1 MSPLYS
7 KDRWPLVIFLAA
19 FLIRLIYLLQ
29 FRSSPYFY
37 FPMVDEQWHYQWAK
51 EIIGGNFW
59 GSEAYFRGPLY
70 PYLLAF
76 LLKITG
82 DSIFWSRLLQMIL
95 PSISAS
101 LIYLIGRLILSKE
114 VGIIAGLGFALYGTM
129 IFYDAMFLIES
140 LFITLN
146 LWGIYLM
153 LKCHREPSLKIW
165 ALTGLIFGL
174 SAITRPNILL
184 LTPLFLLWIYMS
196 LSEIRERFKRLA
208 LPGIFLLA
216 MMIPILGV
224 TLRNYLVTGE
234 AILISSQGGV
244 NLYIGN
250 NPDAEG
256 LTMLMPEL
264 ELDESLPWTEFTAAT
279 RAAAEKEAGRTL
291 TAGEESS
298 FWSRKAWRFIAENPG
313 KFLGLT
319 FKKLVYLCVGF
330 ENSDNQ
336 DIYFSRQ
343 YSSLYAALLWKK
355 IIYFPY
361 GLLFPLALAGIF
373 AGWRLRKELSLLYL
387 FTVGYIPTI
396 ILFLVTARHRLPLVP
411 FLLIFAAF
419 AITESISL
427 LKSGQVRKFA
437 IISGIFLAA
446 VVLSNRTYFDI
457 GFSNISQMHFNLGL
471 AYEKQGNLAMA
482 EREYKKALE
491 DNPQSATTLN
501 NLGFVQFRLGKLD
514 DAQAQFERA
523 IRSEPQFAEAYN
535 NLGLIMEA
543 RQELSSAELYYKK
556 AINIEPELYQ
566 GYLNLGD
573 LYLAQD
579 NLVMA
584 ELYYLQAREVAPKRK
599 EIYFKL
605 GGLYGRKQEFDKAE
619 KIFREGA
626 ALGEPS
632 AGDLVNWGNIYFAT
646 SQPEQAIGLYKRAIE
661 KDSNFLQGYFNLAL
675 TFNNYGYPIDSTRVY
690 LEKALRINPQFAPA
704 RELLGRLGQ

>member
-1 MSPLYS
+1 MNAKST
-7 KDRWPLVIFLAA
+7 KDKWPLVIFLAA

-29 FRSSPYFY
+29 FRSSPLFFY
-37 FPMVDEQWHYQWAK
+37 PMVDEQWHYQWAK

-70 PYLLAF
+70 PYFLAL

-82 DSIFWSRLLQMIL
+82 DSIFWTRLLQMIF
-95 PSISAS
+95 PSVSAS
-101 LIYLIGRLILSKE
+101 LLYLIGRHALSKK
-114 VGIIAGLGFALYGTM
+114 VGIIAAFGFALYGTM
-129 IFYDAMFLIES
+129 IFYDAMLLIES
-140 LFITLN
+140 LFIMLN
-146 LWGIYLM
+146 LGGIYLM
-153 LKCHREPSLKIW
+153 LKYRRESSLKIW

-174 SAITRPNILL
+174 SAITRPNVLL
-184 LTPLFLLWIYMS
+184 LSPLFLLWIY
-196 LSEIRERFKRLA
+196 LNFSEIRERFRRLA
-208 LPGIFLLA
+208 IPGVFFLA

-224 TLRNYLVTGE
+224 TLRNYLVAGE

-244 NLYIGN
+244 NFYIGN
-250 NPDAEG
+250 NRDAEG

-279 RAAAEKEAGRTL
+279 RTAAEREAGRTL

-298 FWSRKAWRFIAENPG
+298 FWSRKAWQFITENPG

-319 FKKLVYLCVGF
+319 IRKLVYLCVGF

-343 YSSLYAALLWKK
+343 YSSIYSALLWKK
-355 IIYFPY
+355 ILYFPY
-361 GLLFPLALAGIF
+361 GLLFPLALAGMF
-373 AGWRLRKELSLLYL
+373 AGWRMRKELSLLYL
-387 FTVGYIPTI
+387 FIIGYIPTI

-411 FLLIFAAF
+411 FLLIFAAI
-419 AITESISL
+419 ALTEL
-427 LKSGQVRKFA
+427 VRLWKNGFRKKSAV
-437 IISGIFLAA
+437 IVGIFLVTMA
-446 VVLSNRTYFDI
+446 LCNRTYFDI
-457 GFSNISQMHFNLGL
+457 GFSNTSQMHFNLGL
-471 AYEKQGNLAMA
+471 TYEKQGNLAMA
-482 EREYKKALE
+482 EREYQKALE

-501 NLGFVQFRLGKLD
+501 NLGFVQFRLGKLEE
-514 DAQAQFERA
+514 AQAQFERS
-523 IRSEPQFAEAYN
+523 IHSEPQFAEAYN

-543 RQELSSAELYYKK
+543 RQDFSSAEAYYKR

-573 LYLAQD
+573 LYLGQD

-619 KIFREGA
+619 KMFMEGA

-646 SQPEQAIGLYKRAIE
+646 SRPDDAIELYKRAIA

-675 TFNNYGYPIDSTRVY
+675 TFNNYAYPFDSTRAY

-704 RELLGRLGQ
+704 RELLERLGQ

>member
-1 MSPLYS
+1 MNAKST
-7 KDRWPLVIFLAA
+7 KDKWPLAIFLAA

-29 FRSSPYFY
+29 SRSSPLFFY
-37 FPMVDEQWHYQWAK
+37 PMVDEQWHYQWAK

-70 PYLLAF
+70 PYFLAL

-82 DSIFWSRLLQMIL
+82 DSIFWTRLLQMIF
-95 PSISAS
+95 PSVSAS
-101 LIYLIGRLILSKE
+101 LIYLIGRHVLSKK
-114 VGIIAGLGFALYGTM
+114 VGIIAAFGFALYGTM
-129 IFYDAMFLIES
+129 IFYDAMLLIES
-140 LFITLN
+140 LFIMLN
-146 LWGIYLM
+146 LGGIYLM
-153 LKCHREPSLKIW
+153 LKYRRESSLKIW

-184 LTPLFLLWIYMS
+184 LSPLFLLWIYINF
-196 LSEIRERFKRLA
+196 SEIRERFRRLA
-208 LPGIFLLA
+208 IPGVFFLA

-224 TLRNYLVTGE
+224 TLRSYLVAGE

-244 NLYIGN
+244 NFYIGN
-250 NPDAEG
+250 NRDAEG

-264 ELDESLPWTEFTAAT
+264 ELDESLPWTEFTATT

-298 FWSRKAWRFIAENPG
+298 FWSRKAWQFITENPG

-319 FKKLVYLCVGF
+319 LRKLVYLSVGF

-343 YSSLYAALLWKK
+343 YSSLYSALLWKK

-361 GLLFPLALAGIF
+361 GLLFPLALAGMF
-373 AGWRLRKELSLLYL
+373 AGWRMRKELSLLYL
-387 FTVGYIPTI
+387 FIIGYIPTI

-411 FLLIFAAF
+411 FLLIFAAI
-419 AITESISL
+419 ALTEL
-427 LKSGQVRKFA
+427 VRLWKNGFRKKSAV
-437 IISGIFLAA
+437 IVGIFLVTVA
-446 VVLSNRTYFDI
+446 LCNRTYFDI

-471 AYEKQGNLAMA
+471 TYEKQGNLAMA

-501 NLGFVQFRLGKLD
+501 NLGFVQFRLGKPEE
-514 DAQAQFERA
+514 AQAQFERA
-523 IRSEPQFAEAYN
+523 IQSEPQFAEAYN

-543 RQELSSAELYYKK
+543 RQDFGSAEAYYKR

-573 LYLAQD
+573 LYLGQD

-619 KIFREGA
+619 KMFMEGA

-632 AGDLVNWGNIYFAT
+632 ASDLVNWGNIYFAT
-646 SQPEQAIGLYKRAIE
+646 SRPDDVIGLYKRAIA

-675 TFNNYGYPIDSTRVY
+675 TFNNYGYPVDSARIY
-690 LEKALRINPQFAPA
+690 LERLLRINPQFAPA
-704 RELLGRLGQ
+704 RELLERLGQ

>member
-1 MSPLYS
+1 
-7 KDRWPLVIFLAA
+7 
-19 FLIRLIYLLQ
+19 
-29 FRSSPYFY
+29 
-37 FPMVDEQWHYQWAK
+37 
-51 EIIGGNFW
+51 
-59 GSEAYFRGPLY
+59 
-70 PYLLAF
+70 
-76 LLKITG
+76 
-82 DSIFWSRLLQMIL
+82 
-95 PSISAS
+95 
-101 LIYLIGRLILSKE
+101 
-114 VGIIAGLGFALYGTM
+114 
-129 IFYDAMFLIES
+129 
-140 LFITLN
+140 
-146 LWGIYLM
+146 
-153 LKCHREPSLKIW
+153 
-165 ALTGLIFGL
+165 
-174 SAITRPNILL
+174 
-184 LTPLFLLWIYMS
+184 
-196 LSEIRERFKRLA
+196 
-208 LPGIFLLA
+208 
-216 MMIPILGV
+216 MMIPILGA

-244 NLYIGN
+244 NFYIGN
-250 NPDAEG
+250 NRDAEG

-298 FWSRKAWRFIAENPG
+298 FWSRKAWQFIAENPG

-361 GLLFPLALAGIF
+361 GLLFPLALAGMF
-373 AGWRLRKELSLLYL
+373 AGWRMRKELSLLYL

-427 LKSGQVRKFA
+427 LKSGQVKKLV
-437 IISGIFLAA
+437 IVSGIFLAA

-471 AYEKQGNLAMA
+471 TYEKQGNLAMA

-514 DAQAQFERA
+514 EAQAQFERA

-543 RQELSSAELYYKK
+543 RQEFSSAEAYYKK

-573 LYLAQD
+573 LYLAQE

-584 ELYYLQAREVAPKRK
+584 ELYYLQAREVAPQRK

-632 AGDLVNWGNIYFAT
+632 ASDLVNWGNI
-646 SQPEQAIGLYKRAIE
+646 
-661 KDSNFLQGYFNLAL
+661 
-675 TFNNYGYPIDSTRVY
+675 
-690 LEKALRINPQFAPA
+690 
-704 RELLGRLGQ
+704 